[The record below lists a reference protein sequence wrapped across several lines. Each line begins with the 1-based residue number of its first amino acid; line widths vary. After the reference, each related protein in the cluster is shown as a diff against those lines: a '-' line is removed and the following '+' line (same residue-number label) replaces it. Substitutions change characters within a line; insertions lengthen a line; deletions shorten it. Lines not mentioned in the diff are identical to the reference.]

1 MRKIFH
7 VKKWYLLWVVFYIA
21 NIAVSASSVSPEALK
36 KLDAHVKKKI
46 DEGSAVGCAIAV
58 LDHDQVVFLKTY
70 GVKKKGAQEK
80 INTNT
85 IFQIG
90 SISKPITATVLAIL
104 HKSGSLNIHDS
115 AQTHLPYL
123 HPDTKIHHILAH
135 TTGYNRM
142 GWNNK
147 IESSIF
153 RPQLLEA
160 LITTSRQR
168 EPGQEFDYHN
178 VVYSLLEE
186 ILESTQK
193 LSFKDIV
200 HKKLFKPLGMQRA
213 TVGYEDFINQD
224 NKAWP
229 HTVGKNK
236 KFYPS
241 KSYSKFYHGAV
252 ASAAGVNASIMDMIP
267 FLRLQIIGDD
277 NLLSTRDLELFH
289 QPHTTAP
296 DLFLWFKDQMQGKLK
311 SYYGLGWRIVE
322 NDRCRVVFHGGYV
335 KGFISFLGFLPD
347 KKIGIIVLHNG
358 QNIFSAETG
367 IKFLSDWVQE

>member
-1 MRKIFH
+1 MKKIFH
-7 VKKWYLLWVVFYIA
+7 VKKWYLLWMVFYIA

-36 KLDAHVKKKI
+36 KLDDHVKKKI
-46 DEGSAVGCAIAV
+46 YEGKAIGCAIAV
-58 LDHDQVVFLKTY
+58 LDHDKVVFLKTY
-70 GVKKKGAQEK
+70 GVKKKGTQEK
-80 INTNT
+80 IDANT

-104 HKSGSLNIHDS
+104 HKSGGLNVHDS
-115 AQTHLPYL
+115 AQIHLPYL
-123 HPDTKIHHILAH
+123 DPETKIHHILAH

-147 IESSIF
+147 IESSVF
-153 RPQLLEA
+153 RPQLLKE
-160 LITTSRQR
+160 LIATPCLRK
-168 EPGQEFDYHN
+168 PGKEFDYHN

-186 ILESTQK
+186 ILECSQK

-200 HKKLFKPLGMQRA
+200 YERLFKPLGMKRA
-213 TVGYEDFINQD
+213 TVGYDDFIKQD

-229 HTVGKNK
+229 HTIGNKSK

-241 KSYSKFYHGAV
+241 KSYSKLYHGAV
-252 ASAAGVNASIMDMIP
+252 ASAAGVNASVTDMIS
-267 FLRLQIIGDD
+267 FLRLQMIGDD
-277 NLLSTRDLELFH
+277 NLLSKEDLELFH
-289 QPHTTAP
+289 QPHTSAP
-296 DLFLWFKDQMQGKLK
+296 DLFLWLKDEMKGKLR

-322 NDRCRVVFHGGYV
+322 NDTCRVVFHGGYV
-335 KGFISFLGFLPD
+335 KGFISFIGFLPD

-367 IKFLSDWVQE
+367 IRFLSDWV